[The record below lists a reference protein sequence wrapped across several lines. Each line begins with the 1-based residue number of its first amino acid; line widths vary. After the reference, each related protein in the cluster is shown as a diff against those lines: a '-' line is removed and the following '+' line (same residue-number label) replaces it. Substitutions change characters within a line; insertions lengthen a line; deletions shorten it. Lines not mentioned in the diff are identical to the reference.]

1 MIKHGILLI
10 FDEVITGWGR
20 TGSKFGAHEFGVT
33 PDIMTMAK
41 ATTNGVVPM
50 GFVACHDDIYDAV
63 MDASPT
69 GAVELFHGYTYSG
82 IPVAVAAALAV
93 QDIFEKDD
101 IFNDAEIIV
110 KVKEPQKVEV
120 EMIRENQIVYTYLHL
135 AAAKELTE
143 GLIKSKSINIAY
155 ETVTDDN
162 GRLPLLAP
170 MSAVAGRMSVQAGAH
185 CLEKNQKG
193 RGLLLGGAPGVSG
206 GKVVILGG
214 GVVGENA
221 AVIATGMQAEVHIVD
236 KSEARLKQLVEM
248 FGDKIIPEQSD
259 KIDLNKLV
267 SEADLLVGGV
277 LIPGAEAPKLVTK
290 DMIKSMKRGS
300 VIVDV
305 AIDQGGCVETS
316 KPTTHGDPTY
326 IVDDVVH
333 YCVANMPGGV
343 PRTST
348 LALNNATLPFLVK
361 LANNGYQKAL
371 GEDKNLLA
379 GLNAHKGH
387 VTYKAVAAVFGHDYV
402 APEEAIKI

>member
-1 MIKHGILLI
+1 MRIGVPKEIKPQENRIGL
-10 FDEVITGWGR
+10 
-20 TGSKFGAHEFGVT
+20 T
-33 PDIMTMAK
+33 PDSVKTLVSEGHEVLVENNGGFEAGFDNDQYKNAGAK
-41 ATTNGVVPM
+41 
-50 GFVACHDDIYDAV
+50 II
-63 MDASPT
+63 
-69 GAVELFHGYTYSG
+69 EK
-82 IPVAVAAALAV
+82 AA
-93 QDIFEKDD
+93 D

-143 GLIKSKSINIAY
+143 GLVKSKSINIAY
-155 ETVTDDN
+155 ETITDDN

-193 RGLLLGGAPGVSG
+193 RGVLLGGAPGGEPANVL
-206 GKVVILGG
+206 ILGG

-221 AVIATGMQAEVHIVD
+221 ATIATGMKAKVHVVD
-236 KSEARLKQLVEM
+236 KSEARLKQLVEI

-259 KIDLNKLV
+259 KIDLKKLEA
-267 SEADLLVGGV
+267 EADLIVGGV

-290 DMIKSMKRGS
+290 DMLKLMKRGS

-316 KPTTHGDPTY
+316 KPTTFNDPTF
-326 IVDDVVH
+326 IVDNVVH

-348 LALNNATLPFLVK
+348 IALNKATLPYLVK
-361 LANNGYQKAL
+361 LANKGYQKAL
-371 GEDKNLLA
+371 GEDKNFLA
-379 GLNAHKGH
+379 GLNVHKGH
-387 VTYKAVAAVFGHDYV
+387 VTYKAVADVFGHEYV
-402 APEEAIKI
+402 NPGDAINN

>member
-1 MIKHGILLI
+1 MKIGVPKEIKPQENRIGLTPESVKTLVLEGH
-10 FDEVITGWGR
+10 EVIVQNNGGFEAGFDNEQYTNA
-20 TGSKFGAHEFGVT
+20 GAK
-33 PDIMTMAK
+33 IA
-41 ATTNGVVPM
+41 NS
-50 GFVACHDDIYDAV
+50 
-63 MDASPT
+63 AS
-69 GAVELFHGYTYSG
+69 
-82 IPVAVAAALAV
+82 
-93 QDIFEKDD
+93 D

-120 EMIRENQIVYTYLHL
+120 DMIRENQIIYTYLHL
-135 AAAKELTE
+135 AAAKDLTE

-155 ETVTDDN
+155 ETVTDEN

-170 MSAVAGRMSVQAGAH
+170 MSAVAGRMSIQAGAH

-193 RGLLLGGAPGVSG
+193 RGLLLGGAPGVTG
-206 GKVVILGG
+206 GTVVILGG

-221 AVIATGMQAEVHIVD
+221 AVIATGMQAKVHIVD
-236 KSEARLKQLVEM
+236 KSEARLKQLVEK

-277 LIPGAEAPKLVTK
+277 LIPGAEAPKLVSK
-290 DMIKSMKRGS
+290 EMIKLMKRGS

-316 KPTTHGDPTY
+316 KPTTHGEPTY

-361 LANNGYQKAL
+361 LANKGYQKAFS
-371 GEDKNLLA
+371 EDKNFLA
-379 GLNAHKGH
+379 GLNIYKGQ
-387 VTYKAVAAVFGHDYV
+387 VTYKAVAEVFGHEFV
-402 APEEAIKI
+402 NPSTII

>member
-1 MIKHGILLI
+1 MKIGVPKEIKPQENRIGLTPESVKTLVFEGH
-10 FDEVITGWGR
+10 EVLVENNGGFEAGFENNQYTAV
-20 TGSKFGAHEFGVT
+20 GAKIANT
-33 PDIMTMAK
+33 
-41 ATTNGVVPM
+41 
-50 GFVACHDDIYDAV
+50 
-63 MDASPT
+63 AS
-69 GAVELFHGYTYSG
+69 
-82 IPVAVAAALAV
+82 
-93 QDIFEKDD
+93 D
-101 IFNDAEIIV
+101 IFNDSEIIV

-120 EMIRENQIVYTYLHL
+120 DMIRENQIVYTYLHL

-143 GLIKSKSINIAY
+143 GLVKSKSINIAY
-155 ETVTDDN
+155 ETVTDEN

-193 RGLLLGGAPGVSG
+193 RGLLLGGAPGVVG
-206 GKVVILGG
+206 GTVVILGG

-221 AVIATGMQAEVHIVD
+221 AVIATGMQAKVHIVD

-267 SEADLLVGGV
+267 SEADLLIGGV

-290 DMIKSMKRGS
+290 DMVKSMKRGS

-305 AIDQGGCVETS
+305 AIDQGGCIETS
-316 KPTTHGDPTY
+316 KPTTHGDPIY

-348 LALNNATLPFLVK
+348 LALNKATLPFLVK
-361 LANNGYQKAL
+361 LANKGYKKAL
-371 GEDKNLLA
+371 SEDKHFLA
-379 GLNAHKGH
+379 GLNVCQGQ
-387 VTYKAVAAVFGHDYV
+387 VTYKAVADVFGYEYID
-402 APEEAIKI
+402 PIKLL